1 MTRINTSVVA
11 LAAAITLSAC
21 ATAPAA
27 PTSTLPSRV
36 DSPLLSA
43 QAAGVGAQA
52 VPRDWWRLY
61 DSPVLDGLVS
71 DALANNRSLAV
82 AAANLEQVR
91 AGLSEARA
99 ALLPSTTAS
108 GGAQYARDPAL
119 APGDV
124 ENDVYSLGFET
135 AYEVDIFG
143 RVSSSIDAAR
153 QDAAAAEAAYE
164 TTALV
169 VAGETARAWIDYCA
183 GNIQLETAESN
194 YRLQEDTLAL
204 TRTLFDAGRGI
215 RLDVVQS
222 EAALR
227 RAEADIPS
235 VRAARDAALFR
246 LARLT
251 GRTPAEMTAQA
262 LSCGTMP
269 QLVSLLPAGESAA
282 LLARRP
288 DVRQAERQ
296 LAGAA
301 ARIGIATA
309 NLYPSVRI
317 GGSVSTASIGGTGD
331 MFRDSGLS
339 FGIGPLISWTFPN
352 MVASRARLR
361 GAEAGVDMA
370 LATFEETFLSA
381 LEEAE
386 IALTNYAAERDRFTA
401 LQASL
406 AAAEEAA
413 ELARTRYRIG
423 TANFLSVLDAE
434 RTLIDT
440 RTSLAQSEAAK
451 ASAEINVFMAMGGGW
466 ANDPAIPASTGDA
479 EAVAPE

>member
-1 MTRINTSVVA
+1 MTSLNLTTLTAVAA
-11 LAAAITLSAC
+11 LALSAC
-21 ATAPAA
+21 ATAPMA
-27 PTSTLPSRV
+27 PESQIPDRAEGQLISAESAGV
-36 DSPLLSA
+36 A
-43 QAAGVGAQA
+43 QAP
-52 VPRDWWRLY
+52 VPKDWWRLY
-61 DSPVLDGLVS
+61 NSGDLDTLIS
-71 DALANNRSLAV
+71 TALTNNRSLAG

-91 AGLSEARA
+91 AGLTEARS

-108 GGAQYARDPAL
+108 AGGQYVRDPSF

-124 ENDVYSLGFET
+124 ETDVYSLGFET

-143 RVSSSIDAAR
+143 RVSSSIEAAR
-153 QDAAAAEAAYE
+153 QDAAAAEAAYQSA
-164 TTALV
+164 ALM

-183 GNIQLETAESN
+183 GNIQLETAQSN
-194 YRLQEDTLAL
+194 YGLQEETLNL

-215 RLDVVQS
+215 RLDVVQA

-251 GRTPAEMTAQA
+251 GQTPGEMSQA
-262 LSCGTMP
+262 VPACESMP

-301 ARIGIATA
+301 ARVGIATA

-317 GGSVSTASIGGTGD
+317 GGSVSTASLGGTGD
-331 MFRDSGLS
+331 MFSNDGLS
-339 FGIGPLISWTFPN
+339 FGIGPLISWNFPN
-352 MVASRARLR
+352 LVASKARLQA
-361 GAEAGVDMA
+361 AEAGVDVA
-370 LATFEETFLSA
+370 LANFEETFLTA

-386 IALTNYAAERDRFTA
+386 SALTNYAAEKERYAA
-401 LQASL
+401 LEASL

-423 TANFLSVLDAE
+423 TDNFLSVLDAE
-434 RTLIDT
+434 RTLIET
-440 RTSLAQSEAAK
+440 RTALAQSEAAR
-451 ASAEINVFMAMGGGW
+451 ASSEINVFMAMGGGW
-466 ANDPAIPASTGDA
+466 AD
-479 EAVAPE
+479 